1 MRIQIFK
8 YAVYSLV
15 SSSCEAL
22 LTACRLVMSDWW
34 VCHGNATLVQA
45 YHWLCH
51 LPRLVSGYKTAL
63 RRMVGWLGLGCL
75 NPGSRTRWHHP
86 GGWWFRVSGKMQ
98 IFRHNQY
105 PPPPPPPS
113 ACHHFPLEPSHFRTQ
128 PWLFASSPEFWVHTE
143 DDWWWC

>member
-86 GGWWFRVSGKMQ
+86 GGWWWRVSGKMQ

-128 PWLFASSPEFWVHTE
+128 PWLFASSPEF
-143 DDWWWC
+143 